1 MSPVE
6 EHGGWPSGDV
16 LLPVDEVLMSEVACF
31 QGTISISVP
40 NSRGG
45 TLSSTPSLFGPFGEA
60 HRNMGLIC

>member
-40 NSRGG
+40 D
-45 TLSSTPSLFGPFGEA
+45 
-60 HRNMGLIC
+60 